1 MTGIPFNGWCKM
13 LQCSHDCTK
22 CKAQEQLLT
31 ACRMRSA
38 MWRLGEAM
46 MDSGIDFRKA
56 SENLARSLK
65 KIQETWKIERAR
77 SKRLK
82 FFK

>member
-13 LQCSHDCTK
+13 IQCSHDCTK
-22 CKAQEQLLT
+22 CKAQEQFLA

-46 MDSGIDFRKA
+46 MDAGIDFRKA

-77 SKRLK
+77 SERLK